1 MLKNYVLTFKLSANS
16 LDHNFMRKCYG
27 WIHRKKFL
35 RTFQSILNALNF
47 PKVSLRLIKYLMR

>member
-16 LDHNFMRKCYG
+16 LDHNFMRKCFG

-47 PKVSLRLIKYLMR
+47 PKVSLRFF